1 MPALDWHFARPEMA
15 QFYLDKMFRAGIGRL
30 VFFGRRRIG
39 KTEFMRQD
47 LMPTAE
53 REGAL
58 ALYCS
63 LWENKDKPHLALLR
77 ILREHVASEP
87 ETKQKAALKVA
98 LAEQLE
104 AGIECERSNKPAA
117 ASAEELQEITALF
130 QRLLKD
136 NQKRK
141 RKCLLV
147 LDEIQ
152 HLATSPKFGTFAAA
166 LRTLLDMAGG
176 QINVVFTGSS
186 YADLQKLFKDNKAPF
201 YDFADVVVFEPM
213 SHDYV
218 SHLEKIYT
226 KITRQALPAGQLG
239 EIFEQ
244 TGRNAH
250 VVRALVTRLVL
261 KLSRDVG
268 AEWEIYKAE
277 LQGPDGWCQK
287 QWDGLHDSDR
297 IVYRLIMERQE
308 LFSEAS
314 LALYEKAG
322 FTRGTA
328 QQALGRLQNR
338 GFVSRVAHGQYVSEI
353 PMLDEWVRDWL
364 KTHAPL
370 AASGT

>member
-1 MPALDWHFARPEMA
+1 MADIDWHFPRPELA
-15 QFYLDKMFRAGIGRL
+15 QFYLDKMFRAGISRL

-39 KTEFMRQD
+39 KTEFMRLD
-47 LMPTAE
+47 LMPAAA

-58 ALYCS
+58 TLYCS

-77 ILREHVASEP
+77 VLREQVGAEP
-87 ETKQKAALKVA
+87 ESRQKAALKLA
-98 LAEQLE
+98 LSEQVE
-104 AGIECERSNKPAA
+104 AGVEFERSTKPAA

-130 QRLLKD
+130 QRLLKEHR
-136 NQKRK
+136 KHK

-152 HLATSPKFGTFAAA
+152 HLATSAKFATFAAA
-166 LRTLLDMAGG
+166 LRTLLDMADG

-218 SHLEKIYT
+218 AHLERIYT
-226 KITRQALPAGQLG
+226 RITRQALPAGQLAG
-239 EIFEQ
+239 IFEQ

-250 VVRALVTRLVL
+250 TVRALATRLIL
-261 KLSRDVG
+261 KLSRDVES
-268 AEWEIYKAE
+268 EWDVFKAE
-277 LQGPDGWCQK
+277 LQGPEGWCQK
-287 QWDGLHDSDR
+287 QWGGLHESDR

-314 LALYEKAG
+314 LALYVQAG
-322 FTRGTA
+322 FSRGTA
-328 QQALGRLQNR
+328 QQALGRLLNR
-338 GFVSRVAHGQYVSEI
+338 GFVSRVAHGQYVTEI
-353 PMLDEWVRDWL
+353 PMFDEWVRADG
-364 KTHAPL
+364 
-370 AASGT
+370 AA